1 MFKLILTADL
11 MDLINISYFVPNE
24 LLQQKSIQSIPP
36 PAASRFETWEEPEES
51 EELKLEMEEIFG
63 SSKVE
68 EKEKEKEKKK
78 KKKDDVFEEKM
89 DEVIKL
95 DDSSDLNHSNNCADA
110 EEEDS
115 PMLCRRVRN
124 PRRNFLLTQSTPV
137 TIWILYKSN
146 WIQCFVN
153 LKLITIGF

>member
-95 DDSSDLNHSNNCADA
+95 DDSSDLNHSNNCRMRKKKTHRCCAA
-110 EEEDS
+110 GFAILGAIFYLLS
-115 PMLCRRVRN
+115 P
-124 PRRNFLLTQSTPV
+124 PRS
-137 TIWILYKSN
+137 
-146 WIQCFVN
+146 
-153 LKLITIGF
+153 